1 MIRRVS
7 TAVASSLIAL
17 SFAGAALA
25 ADAALSFKGVG
36 GADVGAGS
44 LVEGPSGVLVRL
56 DLKGLKPGWHAIHF
70 HAKGDCS
77 DAAFASAGAH
87 INHAEMPK
95 PHGLLNAGG
104 PDFGDLPN
112 VFAAADGTVKAEV
125 FSALVS
131 LSGQG
136 GRPALR
142 DPDGSALVVH
152 ENPDDYTAQPI
163 GGAGARVACA
173 VIK

>member
-1 MIRRVS
+1 MARLPFL
-7 TAVASSLIAL
+7 AGSLITLLA
-17 SFAGAALA
+17 AGPVLA
-25 ADAALSFKGVG
+25 ADAAASFKGIG
-36 GADVGAGS
+36 GADVGTARLS
-44 LVEGPSGVLVRL
+44 EGPTGVLVRL

-77 DAAFASAGAH
+77 DAAFNAAGGH
-87 INHAEMPK
+87 INHAQTPK
-95 PHGLLNAGG
+95 PHGLLNARG

-112 VFAAADGTVKAEV
+112 VFAGADGTAKAEA

-131 LSGQG
+131 FTGQG

-142 DPDGSALVVH
+142 DADGSALVIH
-152 ENPDDYTAQPI
+152 ASPDDYTAQPI

-173 VIK
+173 VIR